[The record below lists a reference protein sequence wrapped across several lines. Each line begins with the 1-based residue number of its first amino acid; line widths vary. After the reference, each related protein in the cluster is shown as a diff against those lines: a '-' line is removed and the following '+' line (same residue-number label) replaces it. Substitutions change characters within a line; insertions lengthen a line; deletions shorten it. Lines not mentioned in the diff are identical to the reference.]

1 MAVIDCGPMA
11 TPARLAANRQNALL
25 STGPRTPEGKAVACQ
40 NARTHGLLSRQ
51 VLLPDDV
58 RAEMLLSLGGGG
70 EGLSACANVGTSVR
84 EIIRRSQ
91 PMAGRLVMGGPPTQ
105 PGNVVR
111 LEVFPPAVG
120 PGLGQR
126 PLERPA
132 VDRVPHQRRH
142 DAGSSPP
149 ILAVDVNGPV
159 ATIADERE
167 KLLGVVVRR

>member
-1 MAVIDCGPMA
+1 
-11 TPARLAANRQNALL
+11 
-25 STGPRTPEGKAVACQ
+25 
-40 NARTHGLLSRQ
+40 
-51 VLLPDDV
+51 
-58 RAEMLLSLGGGG
+58 
-70 EGLSACANVGTSVR
+70 
-84 EIIRRSQ
+84 
-91 PMAGRLVMGGPPTQ
+91 MAGGLMMGGPPTE
-105 PGNVVR
+105 PGNVGR
-111 LEVFPPAVG
+111 AEVFPPAVG

-167 KLLGVVVRR
+167 ELLGVVVRRWRARREGQPENPLEAEPRVVGILLGAEVDHRLDALPPQPPPSLLASRLPGPREPVLPD